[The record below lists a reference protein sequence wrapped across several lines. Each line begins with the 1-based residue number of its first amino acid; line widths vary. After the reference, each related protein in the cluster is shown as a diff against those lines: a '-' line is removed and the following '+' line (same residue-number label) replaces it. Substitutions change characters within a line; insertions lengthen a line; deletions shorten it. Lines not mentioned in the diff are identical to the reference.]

1 MSLSCLGFLLWA
13 IEQLDHGHVQGVESI
28 SLTSDFTL
36 EWMIQDVCVRADV
49 G

>member
-13 IEQLDHGHVQGVESI
+13 IEQLDHVQGVESI
-28 SLTSDFTL
+28 SLTSDFAL
-36 EWMIQDVCVRADV
+36 EWMIQDVCVGADV